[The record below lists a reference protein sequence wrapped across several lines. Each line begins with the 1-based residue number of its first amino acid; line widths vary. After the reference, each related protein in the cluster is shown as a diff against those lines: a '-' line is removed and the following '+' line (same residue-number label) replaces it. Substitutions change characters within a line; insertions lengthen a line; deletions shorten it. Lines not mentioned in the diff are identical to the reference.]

1 MLTNTNVDD
10 FDAYLDELKRP
21 WHTMDA
27 DMKLAYEIILQTHDE
42 EDAVCLLDIR
52 CSSQDE
58 YQLEFPKWQQLVELS
73 LIRKHGDAQGRLIF
87 QKVVMRLFQLS
98 KNNALSLH

>member
-1 MLTNTNVDD
+1 MIQTTKIYD
-10 FDAYLDELKRP
+10 FDEYMTELKRP
-21 WHTMDA
+21 WRTMDS
-27 DMKLAYEIILQTHDE
+27 DMQLAYEIILQTHDE
-42 EDAVCLLDIR
+42 EDDVCLLDIKR
-52 CSSQDE
+52 SAEDE

-73 LIRKHGDAQGRLIF
+73 LVNKYGEAQGRLIF